1 MNRSIITYAATGVM
15 LVAASAAP
23 CKTFVF
29 SHFES
34 RLVTSDNLSGIGSG
48 GGGWTGTSPDGRPQL
63 ITRASLGLN
72 YPKYD
77 IEQIGSSVGSSTG
90 GNIVCLADT
99 GQSHKLQIK
108 LGEGSTVGE
117 LEYSKEPHVSGGS
130 DKRFPRGTIADRYVS
145 VFTVPRLYVC
155 SSGVNNRDEIKIT
168 HTVHGLIQKWWD
180 DVRPNQLTFTH
191 KGVAIYKAVA
201 TGIGLYFSP
210 NVITISGQAGT
221 DLQTATNLTITA
233 DGSSHIR
240 ITWPKI
246 EGVKYLDNTHWVD
259 ETDDIIS
266 VSSTHHIR
274 KTIQISGDLGVGQK
288 SIAIPVT
295 GETV

>member
-15 LVAASAAP
+15 LVAASAATG
-23 CKTFVF
+23 KTFIF
-29 SHFES
+29 SHFKS
-34 RLVTSDNLSGIGSG
+34 TLVTSSNLSGIGSG
-48 GGGWTGTSPDGRPQL
+48 GSGWTGTSPDGRPQL
-63 ITRASLGLN
+63 ITRNSLGLN

-77 IEQIGSSVGSSTG
+77 IEQIGSSVNTSASLKYS
-90 GNIVCLADT
+90 CESDT
-99 GQSHKLQIK
+99 GKTHQIRLE
-108 LGEGSTVGE
+108 LGEGLTVGE
-117 LEYSKEPHVSGGS
+117 LEYSKRPGINGGS
-130 DKRFPRGTIADRYVS
+130 DKWFPRGTIADRYAG

-155 SSGVNNRDEIKIT
+155 STGVNNLEEIEMT
-168 HTVHGLIQKWWD
+168 YTVYGLIQKWWD
-180 DVRPNQLTFTH
+180 DIRPNQLTWEH
-191 KGVAIYKAVA
+191 KGVAVYKAVSN
-201 TGIGLYFSP
+201 GIGLYFSP

-221 DLQTATNLTITA
+221 DLQTATNLTITT

-246 EGVKYLDNTHWVD
+246 AGVKYLDNTHWVD